1 MPEGGPLKIALIESI
16 KYAQHSINILTA
28 NLNDSHIIEALVQAC
43 NRGVYVNI
51 VMEKH
56 RNDFT
61 ETKLGAGGKN
71 MTRMTQLVKEVDPSK
86 LSYLNIR
93 WATNPEGSIVKHKEP
108 YGVHGKYACI
118 DSRLVLTGS
127 SPLDMQGT
135 YHSKEADLI
144 FESKDKAEEFN
155 KVLFNYKFESGKDY
169 HTDVYEEVVNRLKQL
184 VVSNTTL
191 QDSLQDCVRQIE
203 TSDSREFNKA
213 RRLLVNMLPRIK
225 QSGIQVEEF
234 IRTINEEYAIRK
246 VPAVNVEMDTYRHSE
261 GAYPLTLW
269 RQAPPPQ
276 TVTSNSG
283 DTLAANTDA
292 EEDYVYVTAE
302 SSSSS
307 SHSGI

>member
-1 MPEGGPLKIALIESI
+1 M
-16 KYAQHSINILTA
+16 
-28 NLNDSHIIEALVQAC
+28 
-43 NRGVYVNI
+43 
-51 VMEKH
+51 
-56 RNDFT
+56 
-61 ETKLGAGGKN
+61 
-71 MTRMTQLVKEVDPSK
+71 
-86 LSYLNIR
+86 
-93 WATNPEGSIVKHKEP
+93 
-108 YGVHGKYACI
+108 
-118 DSRLVLTGS
+118 
-127 SPLDMQGT
+127 
-135 YHSKEADLI
+135 
-144 FESKDKAEEFN
+144 
-155 KVLFNYKFESGKDY
+155 
-169 HTDVYEEVVNRLKQL
+169 NRLKQL

-302 SSSSS
+302 SSS
-307 SHSGI
+307 